1 MIERMSSAFAKAAQA
16 MRKDAYG
23 ELGAGDGVV
32 TAPFRS
38 MITGMIKSYEERHTM
53 IRFRDLG

>member
-1 MIERMSSAFAKAAQA
+1 MSSAFAKAAQA

-38 MITGMIKSYEERHTM
+38 MITGMIKSYEERHTTM
-53 IRFRDLG
+53 IRFQDLG